1 MVTWWQS
8 LLIALAPAIVSGIF
22 SYILAI
28 RKAAKEMEQ
37 MAERHKQVI
46 ETLREQYKLEIEKIR
61 VQQEHEKELKE
72 QEAGAKVGGE
82 IISSVITGLM
92 ESEEMKKSINGM
104 VRQKF
109 NKKGGKR

>member
-28 RKAAKEMEQ
+28 RKAKKEMEQ
-37 MAERHKQVI
+37 MAERHNQEM
-46 ETLREQYKLEIEKIR
+46 ETLREQYKLELEKIR
-61 VQQEHEKELKE
+61 VQQEHEKKLKE
-72 QEAGAKVGGE
+72 QETVAKVGGE
-82 IISSVITGLM
+82 IISSVRTGLI